1 MFRYLYFHKLRK
13 TLYLYKVLLVFVLLI
28 SLNYKVLAKED
39 LDLIVPEPT
48 LLVLGKEVYF
58 AKSSDG
64 CHRCHG
70 DITSGNTEGIRK
82 EKNSADLNDPQTW
95 VAYLALGGNET
106 YSQNPEAFTKSF
118 ENIILDLIKVGAHQW
133 NREYFGK
140 ASGETGFDWA
150 RVSGKDSYD
159 SQMKGINYT
168 GAKKVLKKI
177 DRIIR
182 KEGIRI
188 KREELS
194 DLAAFAVLTFLQ
206 KHSVN
211 KNN

>member
-1 MFRYLYFHKLRK
+1 MFRYLYLHNLRK
-13 TLYLYKVLLVFVLLI
+13 ALCFFKVLLFFILLI
-28 SLNYKVLAKED
+28 TLNYQASARED
-39 LDLIVPEPT
+39 LYSIIPEPT

-70 DITSGNTEGIRK
+70 DITSGNTESIRK

-106 YSQNPEAFTKSF
+106 YSENPEEFKRSF
-118 ENIILDLIKVGAHQW
+118 ENIIFDLIKVGAHQW

-140 ASGETGFDWA
+140 ASGEAGFDWA
-150 RVSGKDSYD
+150 RVNGKDSYD

-168 GAKKVLKKI
+168 GAKKILKKI
-177 DRIIR
+177 DRIIK
-182 KEGIRI
+182 KEGISL
-188 KREELS
+188 KRDKLS

-211 KNN
+211 KY